1 MHTVDRQ
8 PRHLTPN
15 VDESWLYRLPVDE
28 CEPVTDWDTPDDL
41 DVLLDLAAEKLGVKV
56 EA

>member
-15 VDESWLYRLPVDE
+15 VDESWLYRLPADYREPVDE
-28 CEPVTDWDTPDDL
+28 PREDPDL
-41 DVLLDLAAEKLGVKV
+41 DVLLDLAAERLGIS
-56 EA
+56 A

>member
-15 VDESWLYRLPVDE
+15 VDESWLYRLPSDE

-41 DVLLDLAAEKLGVKV
+41 DVLLDLAAEKPWIKV
-56 EA
+56 A